1 MPQPERVAKLIP
13 VTCPGCGFR
22 FRVEPRFAGTTGT
35 CPATDCD
42 SSYRVGL
49 VAGDTGQPGAA
60 AHPNRTR
67 TASPGGTTRNRRF
80 HRPAILLTGTAGLA
94 LLAAAFLALGV
105 PGSQGPG
112 AAARVLATTSTVSQ
126 AVATPAPTPKPPDP
140 FPKQVAPFL
149 KVHCVSC
156 HGPDTDNGGVRFDK
170 YRSTADLLADR
181 KVWEKTLQFLELGAM
196 PPPDAKSQPD
206 SRERRR
212 VTAYLEK
219 VLFAI
224 DCEMVRDPGR
234 VTIRR
239 LNRAEYNNTIRDLLG
254 VDFKPAEDF
263 PSDDVGEGFD
273 NIGDVLSIS
282 PLLIEKYL
290 DAAESIASKAIVQI
304 DPFTSRKTELK
315 GGRLNQNRGAK
326 EHGDGSYGL
335 YSVGHVG
342 TTFQFPANGNYLLRT
357 RISADQAGPDPA
369 RIRLDLDDKPL
380 KTFDVKG
387 KNRKDIRF
395 YEHRLRIAAGARPIR
410 VHFLN
415 DYYKPDETDPKLKGD
430 RNAYV
435 FSIEIV
441 GPLEVDPADLP
452 ASHRQLIR
460 FVPDKDKQRSPLDAA
475 RRNLL
480 PFLRRAFRHPVSKED
495 CEPFAQLVSA
505 TVKEGESFTTAMQV
519 GVQAILVSPH
529 FLFRVEQDRQPDNPD
544 QHHRLSDFELAT
556 RLSYFLW
563 SSMPDEELLTLAEKD
578 QLHRADVLEKQVERM
593 LRDKRAVALV
603 DNFASQWLNLRILDE
618 LVPDPK
624 LFPQF
629 NDRLRSEMQTETRM
643 FFDSVLRDNRSIV
656 DLLDGRFTFVNES
669 LAKFYGIEGVQ
680 GEEFRRIDLPGDR
693 RAGVLTHA
701 SILTLTSNSDRTS
714 PVKRG
719 KWILENILDMP
730 PPPPPPNVPELE
742 QAAKSAPDAPL
753 RKQLELHREKASC
766 AICHRQ
772 MDALGFGFENFDA
785 IGRWRD
791 MDGKHPVDATGTL
804 PGNDSFRGAIE
815 LIGILKKRKERFCRS
830 LSRKLLVYA
839 LGRGLEFYD
848 RCAVDK
854 IIEACRGKDYRLV
867 ALIQA
872 VVLSEPF
879 RMRRGEGA
887 AK

>member
-1 MPQPERVAKLIP
+1 MPQPERVEKLIL

-22 FRVEPRFAGTTGT
+22 FRVESHFVGSTGI
-35 CPATDCD
+35 CPAAGCN
-42 SSYRVGL
+42 SSYHV
-49 VAGDTGQPGAA
+49 QPLASPRRRP
-60 AHPNRTR
+60 AHPSANRL
-67 TASPGGTTRNRRF
+67 AESPGTAASTQRVSRRV
-80 HRPAILLTGTAGLA
+80 ILLASATGLGLLTV
-94 LLAAAFLALGV
+94 LLLVLGISGGSV
-105 PGSQGPG
+105 PGSS
-112 AAARVLATTSTVSQ
+112 RILAT
-126 AVATPAPTPKPPDP
+126 AALPAQTTAAPAPKPPDP
-140 FPKQVAPFL
+140 FPKQITPFL
-149 KVHCVSC
+149 KTHCISC

-170 YRSTADLLADR
+170 YQSTADLLADR

-196 PPPDAKSQPD
+196 PPPDSKSQPD
-206 SRERRR
+206 SRERQT
-212 VTAYLEK
+212 VVSYLEK

-224 DCEMVRDPGR
+224 DCKIIRDPGR

-239 LNRAEYNNTIRDLLG
+239 LNRAEYNNTVRDLLG
-254 VDFKPAEDF
+254 VDFRPAENF

-273 NIGDVLSIS
+273 NIGDVLSVS

-290 DAAESIASKAIVQI
+290 DAAESVTDKAIVQI
-304 DPFTSRKTELK
+304 DPFRSRKTTLK
-315 GGRLNQNRGAK
+315 GGQFNQNQGAK
-326 EHGDGSYGL
+326 QRGDGSHAL

-342 TTFQFPANGNYLLRT
+342 ATFQFPANGHYVLRT

-369 RIRLDLDDKPL
+369 RIQLDLDDKRL
-380 KTFDVKG
+380 TTFDIKG
-387 KNRKDIRF
+387 KDRNDVRF
-395 YEHRLRIAAGARPIR
+395 YDHRLKVAAGARPIR
-410 VHFLN
+410 VRFIN
-415 DYYKPDETDPKLKGD
+415 DYYKPDEKNPKLKGD

-441 GPLEVDPADLP
+441 GPLKVNPDDLP
-452 ASHRQLIR
+452 ASHRELLR
-460 FVPDKDKQRSPLDAA
+460 FVPDKKKQLSPVDAA
-475 RRNLL
+475 RKNLL
-480 PFLRRAFRHPVSKED
+480 PFLRRAFRRPVSKEE
-495 CEPFAQLVSA
+495 CEPFAQLVA
-505 TVKEGESFTTAMQV
+505 ETTKQGEPFTTAMSL

-529 FLFRVEQDRQPDNPD
+529 FLFRVEQDRQPENPD
-544 QHHRLSDFELAT
+544 EHHPLSDFELAT

-563 SSMPDEELLTLAEKD
+563 SSMPDEELLGLAEKN
-578 QLHRADVLEKQVERM
+578 QLHQADVLEKQVERM
-593 LRDKRAVALV
+593 LKDKRSVALV

-618 LVPDPK
+618 LTPDPK

-629 NDRLRSEMQTETRM
+629 NDQLRSAMQTETRM
-643 FFDSVLRDNRSIV
+643 FFESVVQENRSIL

-669 LAKFYGIEGVQ
+669 LAKFYGLEGIEG
-680 GEEFRRIDLPGDR
+680 EDFRRIDLKGDR

-701 SILTLTSNSDRTS
+701 SILTLTSNPDRTS

-719 KWILENILDMP
+719 KWILDNILDMP
-730 PPPPPPNVPELE
+730 PPPPPPNVPDLE
-742 QAAKSAPDAPL
+742 QSAKAAPDAPL

-785 IGRWRD
+785 IGRWRE
-791 MDGKHPVDATGTL
+791 MDGKHPVDATGQL
-804 PGNDSFRGAIE
+804 PGDESFRGAIE
-815 LIGILKKRKERFCRS
+815 LIAILKKRKERFCRS

-854 IIEACRGKDYRLV
+854 IMEASRKKDYRLV
-867 ALIQA
+867 PLIQA